1 MLRMLVLRDLQKTY
15 TKLRLGYLWTLLE
28 PLGMS
33 IVLWL
38 VFSVLLSRNIGQQP
52 YALFI
57 TVGILPWW
65 WFTKGIAQ
73 TTRSFK
79 RNANAIRI
87 SLLPTQIWVLRVVLV
102 SMIEF
107 IFSLPI
113 IVLAMILTRT
123 FPGPLILL
131 FPVAMLVQFLLMYGL
146 GLLVAS
152 GVAVIPDLAR
162 IVRIVMR
169 ALFYLSPVLY
179 SITKIPEHI
188 QPFASLN
195 PMVAILGLYRIGFWP
210 SEIETPWHY
219 ALSFGV
225 IVVII
230 TIGLLVFKRLEPRI
244 LKGA

>member
-1 MLRMLVLRDLQKTY
+1 
-15 TKLRLGYLWTLLE
+15 
-28 PLGMS
+28 
-33 IVLWL
+33 
-38 VFSVLLSRNIGQQP
+38 
-52 YALFI
+52 
-57 TVGILPWW
+57 
-65 WFTKGIAQ
+65 
-73 TTRSFK
+73 
-79 RNANAIRI
+79 
-87 SLLPTQIWVLRVVLV
+87 
-102 SMIEF
+102 MIEF

-188 QPFASLN
+188 QPFASVN
-195 PMVAILGLYRIGFWP
+195 PMVAILGLYRVGFWS

-230 TIGLLVFKRLEPRI
+230 AIGFLVFRRLEPRI

>member
-38 VFSVLLSRNIGQQP
+38 VFSVLLSRHIGQQP

-73 TTRSFK
+73 STRSFK
-79 RNANAIRI
+79 RNTNALRI

-123 FPGPLILL
+123 MPSPLIIL
-131 FPVAMLVQFLLMYGL
+131 FPVAIFVQFLLMYGL

-152 GVAVIPDLAR
+152 GVAIVPDLAR
-162 IVRIVMR
+162 IVRIAMR

-179 SITKIPEHI
+179 SITKIPDHI
-188 QPFASLN
+188 QPFAAVN
-195 PMVAILGLYRIGFWP
+195 PIVGILGLYRIGFWS

-225 IVVII
+225 ILVII
-230 TIGLLVFKRLEPRI
+230 AVGFLVFRRLEPRI

>member
-1 MLRMLVLRDLQKTY
+1 VLRMLVLRDLQKTY

-38 VFSVLLSRNIGQQP
+38 VFSVLLSRHIGQQP

-73 TTRSFK
+73 STRSFK
-79 RNANAIRI
+79 RNTNALRI

-123 FPGPLILL
+123 MPSPLIIL
-131 FPVAMLVQFLLMYGL
+131 FPVAIFVQFLLMYGL

-152 GVAVIPDLAR
+152 GVAIVPDLAR
-162 IVRIVMR
+162 IVRIAMR

-179 SITKIPEHI
+179 SITKIPDHI
-188 QPFASLN
+188 QPFAAVN
-195 PMVAILGLYRIGFWP
+195 PIVGILGLYRIGFWS

-225 IVVII
+225 ILVII
-230 TIGLLVFKRLEPRI
+230 SVGFLVFKRLEPRI

>member
-1 MLRMLVLRDLQKTY
+1 MLVLRDLQKTY

-38 VFSVLLSRNIGQQP
+38 VFSVLLSRHIGQQP

-73 TTRSFK
+73 STRSFK
-79 RNANAIRI
+79 RNTNALRI

-123 FPGPLILL
+123 MPSPLIIL
-131 FPVAMLVQFLLMYGL
+131 FPVAIFVQFLLMYGL

-152 GVAVIPDLAR
+152 GVAIVPDLAR
-162 IVRIVMR
+162 IVRIAMR

-179 SITKIPEHI
+179 SITKIPDHI
-188 QPFASLN
+188 QPFAAVN
-195 PMVAILGLYRIGFWP
+195 PIVGILGLYRIGFWS

-225 IVVII
+225 ILVII
-230 TIGLLVFKRLEPRI
+230 AVGFLVFRRLEPRI